1 MICPIIST
9 FCILMLSI
17 YAFLNLMSS
26 LILDFLSI
34 EMQATVIDPADIGAL
49 ESALDKN
56 NVSIEESGHPLINI
70 F

>member
-56 NVSIEESGHPLINI
+56 NVSIEESGYPLINI